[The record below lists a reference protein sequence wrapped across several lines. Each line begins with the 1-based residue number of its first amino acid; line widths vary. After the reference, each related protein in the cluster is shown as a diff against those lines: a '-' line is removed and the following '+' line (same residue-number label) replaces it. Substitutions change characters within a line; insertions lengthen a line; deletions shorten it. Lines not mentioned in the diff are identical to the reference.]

1 MPINQ
6 FITVLDRPTYQT
18 EKVKGF
24 DRVRMFKGSATTSP
38 TNNSS
43 ETELI
48 TIISGQ
54 YVFNALKDTYQS
66 NYKGT
71 NFIAN
76 SSTLED
82 FDSFILKANGVAYCS
97 GFPFGFR
104 FDLLDSG
111 GSTISGTRVDSY
123 YGIGANAPG
132 TSGGSGEFDWFDWYM
147 EVEFTFYRDN
157 GTNFL
162 VLNGNLSYA
171 TKNNSSTPY
180 IFPICGTMNAGTEP
194 SFYIDFAPVYSL
206 SGISQ
211 NLGLK
216 SLSLE
221 FVE

>member
-6 FITVLDRPTYQT
+6 FISVLDRPTYETQ
-18 EKVKGF
+18 KVKGF

-48 TIISGQ
+48 TIVSGQ
-54 YVFNALKDTYQS
+54 YVFKALKDTYQS

-82 FDSFILKANGVAYCS
+82 FDSFILKANGVAYCTQDAFS
-97 GFPFGFR
+97 FIFN
-104 FDLLDSG
+104 LLDSSG
-111 GSTISGTRVDSY
+111 GTISGTRVDSY

-132 TSGGSGEFDWFDWYM
+132 PSSGFDWFDWYM
-147 EVEFTFYRDN
+147 EVEFTFYRDGGIN
-157 GTNFL
+157 YL
-162 VLNGNLSYA
+162 VANGNLSYA
-171 TKNNSSTPY
+171 TKNNFTTTH
-180 IFPICGTMNAGTEP
+180 IIPICGTMDAGTEP

-211 NLGLK
+211 NIGLK
-216 SLSLE
+216 SVSLE

>member
-48 TIISGQ
+48 TIVSSQ
-54 YVFNALKDTYQS
+54 YVFNALKNSYQS

-82 FDSFILKANGVAYCS
+82 FDSFILKCNGVAYAS
-97 GFPFGFR
+97 GFPFNFS
-104 FDLLDSG
+104 FYLLDSG
-111 GSTISGTRVDSY
+111 GSTINNTRVDSY
-123 YGIGANAPG
+123 YGNSLDAP
-132 TSGGSGEFDWFDWYM
+132 TGSGSIDWFDWYI
-147 EVEFTFYRDN
+147 EVEFTFYRDGGIN
-157 GTNFL
+157 YL

-171 TKNNSSTPY
+171 AKNNYTTPN
-180 IFPICGTMNAGTEP
+180 IIPICGTMDAGTEP
-194 SFYIDFAPVYSL
+194 SFYIDFTPVYAL
-206 SGISQ
+206 SGPSQ

-216 SLSLE
+216 SVSLE